1 MALVAIVT
9 YDTPENDRWWMTRQ
23 TIESLST
30 TVKSEHH
37 RVIVVDNGSTDER
50 TLNFLFG
57 SHGPPHL
64 QTEVPSF
71 IIRNEENLG
80 TARAINQAWIL
91 RHPDEVAVK
100 MDNDVV
106 IHQDGWLDIIEET
119 FLREPS
125 IGILGLKRKDLDE
138 RPGNPISHY
147 QSVLHMIRQEKGERW
162 IVVEYVNHVMGTCQ
176 AYNPLLLE
184 KIGYLEQGDTP
195 YGFDDALS
203 AIRCKVAGF
212 KSAFL
217 PCIEIDHI
225 DPGGTDYCKWKTDIA
240 GKNFT
245 AYNEAKDDYFNGK
258 RPIYCG
264 PEGRPWGDS
273 TNAHIENKYLTTEQR
288 AEITGFLI
296 GTDSL

>member
-1 MALVAIVT
+1 MALIAIVT
-9 YDTPENDRWWMTRQ
+9 YDTPENDRAWMTRD
-23 TIESLST
+23 TLDSLSN
-30 TVKSEHH
+30 TVDLHKH
-37 RVIVVDNGSTDER
+37 RLFIVDNGSCEE
-50 TLNFLFG
+50 TLSL
-57 SHGPPHL
+57 
-64 QTEVPSF
+64 
-71 IIRNEENLG
+71 IRVLPNRWPNTTLIENGENIG
-80 TARAINQAWIL
+80 TARAINKAWMH
-91 RHPDEVAVK
+91 REPDEVAVK

-106 IHQDGWLDIIEET
+106 VHQDGWLDIIEET